1 VSSPISTES
10 KRLVFH
16 SDDPD
21 LLEVDL
27 QRLRRIARNPA
38 MLLAFWLQGS
48 RIESPSLV
56 TGRLLSDGR
65 NTVGATSG

>member
-1 VSSPISTES
+1 
-10 KRLVFH
+10 
-16 SDDPD
+16 
-21 LLEVDL
+21 
-27 QRLRRIARNPA
+27 